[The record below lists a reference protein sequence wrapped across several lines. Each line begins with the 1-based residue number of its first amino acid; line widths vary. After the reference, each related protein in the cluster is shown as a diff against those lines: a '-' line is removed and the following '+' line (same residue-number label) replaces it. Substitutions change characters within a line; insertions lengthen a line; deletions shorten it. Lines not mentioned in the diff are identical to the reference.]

1 MGNVINNNVSRL
13 LGIKGWTPYR
23 LGKESGVSMTAIYS
37 LKSKKQ
43 GPNAETL
50 LKLSNALGVTVD
62 ELIKEGE

>member
-1 MGNVINNNVSRL
+1 MGMTIDQNVKRL
-13 LGIKGWTPYR
+13 LDAKGWTPYR

-50 LKLSNALGVTVD
+50 VKLSSALGVSLD
-62 ELIKEGE
+62 ELVKESN